1 MPLRTID
8 ADAEDG
14 KMCSS
19 INGHDKLTDQMQCSY
34 LIHWDEYE
42 YILLSHRSRLSMSFV
57 LFWGINII
65 IIPSPWN
72 EDLGLLMFDD
82 RADISAIMGFG
93 R

>member
-34 LIHWDEYE
+34 LIHWDEYGH
-42 YILLSHRSRLSMSFV
+42 ILLSH
-57 LFWGINII
+57 
-65 IIPSPWN
+65 
-72 EDLGLLMFDD
+72 
-82 RADISAIMGFG
+82 
-93 R
+93 